1 MPYQSRRRFN
11 GSRGAAATPPLCV
24 LALQRRCWHD
34 PINHGLADR
43 DPAVF
48 MPAFIIFLI
57 GYVLSQFYR
66 SFLAVI
72 APELSAELHLTPQDL
87 GNILACW
94 FAAFA
99 VVQFPVGAALDKHG
113 PRRTLHR

>member
-1 MPYQSRRRFN
+1 
-11 GSRGAAATPPLCV
+11 
-24 LALQRRCWHD
+24 
-34 PINHGLADR
+34 
-43 DPAVF
+43 

-87 GNILACW
+87 GNICLLYTS
-94 FAAFA
+94 
-99 VVQFPVGAALDKHG
+99 PS
-113 PRRTLHR
+113 PRD